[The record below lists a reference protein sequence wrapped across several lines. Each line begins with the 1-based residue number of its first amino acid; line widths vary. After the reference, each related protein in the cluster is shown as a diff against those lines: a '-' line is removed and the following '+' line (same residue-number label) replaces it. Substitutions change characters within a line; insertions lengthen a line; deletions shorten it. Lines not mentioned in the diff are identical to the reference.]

1 MNMNIH
7 RVISAGRSTLMVAA
21 AAALALALALA
32 GGAARAQGGALLLG
46 QSVALTGPGSVI
58 ALPYHQGAKLYFD
71 TLNAGGGLQGRRV
84 ELVTLD
90 DQGDPARTAAN
101 TRQLMERGVLALFGY
116 VGSPQVSAAYPL
128 LKDTDLVLFAPLSAA
143 DEFRGALYPNLYAL
157 RPGYAEE
164 AAAITRHA
172 ETLGARRLGIL
183 HAADGEALSALDSA
197 ERTMTSLGANLVA
210 RAPIATGIDTLL
222 AARPESVLVI
232 AEPGAAATAIKALRA
247 KGFRGALYGFSTTG
261 ESLLAELLGPAGA
274 GVMVVRVVP
283 RSDNAR
289 LPVVRA
295 LQEAAG
301 SAGLGRPNVYMLEGY
316 LAARA
321 LAEALRRAQ
330 PASRARLRKALDS
343 LDDVNLGG
351 FRVHFTGTRT
361 GSRLVELS
369 LVDSQGR
376 VRE

>member
-1 MNMNIH
+1 MNIRLRH
-7 RVISAGRSTLMVAA
+7 AAATWSRALMVAA
-21 AAALALALALA
+21 LAFA
-32 GGAARAQGGALLLG
+32 GGLAQAQGGAIVLG
-46 QSVALTGPGSVI
+46 QSLALTGRGSVI
-58 ALPYHQGAKLYFD
+58 AVPYHQGAKLFFD
-71 TLNAGGGLQGRRV
+71 RLNASGGIHGRRI
-84 ELVTLD
+84 ELATLD

-101 TRQLMERGVLALFGY
+101 TKQLMDQGVLALFGY
-116 VGSPQVSAAYPL
+116 VGSPQVTAAYPAI
-128 LKDTDLVLFAPLSAA
+128 KDTDLLLFAPLSAA

-157 RPGYAEE
+157 RPGYSEE

-183 HAADGEALSALDSA
+183 HAADGEAMAALDAA

-210 RAPIATGIDTLL
+210 KGPLPAGLDPVI

-232 AEPGAAATAIKALRA
+232 AEPAGAAAAIKAVRA
-247 KGFRGALYGFSTTG
+247 RGFRGPIYGFSTTG
-261 ESLLAELLGPAGA
+261 ESLLAEQLGPAGA

-283 RSDNAR
+283 RSDDAR

-301 SAGLGRPNVYMLEGY
+301 AAGLGKPNVYMLEGY

-321 LAEALRRAQ
+321 MAEALRRAPQ
-330 PASRARLRKALDS
+330 PTRARLRKALDG
-343 LDDVNLGG
+343 LDDVSLGG
-351 FRVHFTGTRT
+351 FRVHFSQGRV

-369 LVDSQGR
+369 LIDSQGR